1 MNALLPRVARN
12 TDLPAIKRLLAECD
26 LPVDDIDLSLQTFFL
41 LEDNTII
48 ACAAIEFYGDA
59 GLLRS
64 VAVAPAKR
72 GEGLGKI
79 VTKKVLEHA
88 KAKGLKTI
96 YLLTTTAESYF
107 TLFGFNE
114 IHRDK
119 APDAIR
125 GSREFREICPSSAV
139 FMELAI

>member
-1 MNALLPRVARN
+1 MNTLLPRIARN
-12 TDLPAIKRLLAECD
+12 TDLSAIKRLLAECD

-41 LEDNTII
+41 LEDNAVI

-64 VAVAPAKR
+64 VAVKPARR

-79 VTKKVLEHA
+79 VTKNALEHA
-88 KAKGLKTI
+88 KSKGLKTI
-96 YLLTTTAESYF
+96 YLLTTTAENYF
-107 TLFGFNE
+107 PSFGFSE

-119 APDAIR
+119 APTAIR
-125 GSREFREICPSSAV
+125 ASREFREICPASAV
-139 FMELAI
+139 CMELTL